1 MLRAAALTLLIL
13 VSVVVTLPLVDSSA
27 RESGRS
33 VSTRR
38 HNRVGRRHS
47 RAWWRRYRARMRRKR
62 AALRRKRALQAMRGG
77 NLNAVVNAAAA
88 ADGSHNGVVSPAKLA
103 ERNGELNK
111 SRSAWNLQVPQGWS
125 RRSGA
130 ASGEMRFLVSAQDG
144 RPAGEAALSVVHLR
158 PSLEAVTSARAQ
170 RKSLAGVPL
179 TQLRRTVIDK
189 MIQSNGWV
197 VNDMQR
203 EIGGRNVYIVLAQ
216 TGMSS
221 DGRTPQLSWVFY
233 FTEVD
238 GRIYNLATRSLL
250 EFADRISSE
259 AVQLVSSFQ
268 ANSRA
273 TSAEMVSG
281 KTTK

>member
-1 MLRAAALTLLIL
+1 MLRAAALFLIIL

-38 HNRVGRRHS
+38 HNRIGRRHS
-47 RAWWRRYRARMRRKR
+47 RAWWRRYRARLRRKR

-77 NLNAVVNAAAA
+77 NLNTIANAVVN
-88 ADGSHNGVVSPAKLA
+88 GSHNSTVSPLKLS
-103 ERNGELNK
+103 EKNVELNK
-111 SRSAWNLQVPQGWS
+111 FRSALNLQMPMGWS

-130 ASGEMRFLVSAQDG
+130 APGETRFLVSAQDG
-144 RPAGEAALSVVHLR
+144 RPAGEAALSVVNLR
-158 PSLEAVTSARAQ
+158 PSYETVMSAARQ

-179 TQLRRTVIDK
+179 NELRRTVIDK

-197 VNDMQR
+197 VNDMLR

-216 TGMSS
+216 TSTSG

-238 GRIYNLATRSLL
+238 GRIYSFATRALL
-250 EFADRISSE
+250 EFADRIANE
-259 AVQLVSSFQ
+259 AAQMVASFHV
-268 ANSRA
+268 NSKL
-273 TSAEMVSG
+273 TSAEMVPV
-281 KTTK
+281 KTPK